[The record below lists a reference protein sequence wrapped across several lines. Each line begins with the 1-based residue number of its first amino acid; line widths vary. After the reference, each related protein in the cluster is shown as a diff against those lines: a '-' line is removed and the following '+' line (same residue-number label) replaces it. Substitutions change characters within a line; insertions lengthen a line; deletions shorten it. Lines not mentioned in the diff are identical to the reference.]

1 MKITVEFEINMDIQ
15 KVIRQYGKAVAEG
28 VLNVSA
34 EEHLQK
40 VTEFLKD
47 GFEDEDTEIKV
58 NSLSVSKGVFKNEVY
73 RFDDTI
79 ISETL

>member
-15 KVIRQYGKAVAEG
+15 KVISQYGKAVAEC
-28 VLNVSA
+28 VLNASA

-47 GFEDEDTEIKV
+47 GFEDDATEIKV
-58 NSLSVSKGVFKNEVY
+58 NNLSFSKGVFKNEVY
-73 RFDDTI
+73 RFDNI
-79 ISETL
+79 SISETL

>member
-1 MKITVEFEINMDIQ
+1 MKIKVEFDINIDTQ
-15 KVIRQYGKAVAEG
+15 KVISHYGKAVAEG
-28 VLNVSA
+28 VLNAST

-47 GFEDEDTEIKV
+47 GFEDDCTEVKV
-58 NSLSVSKGVFKNEVY
+58 NSLSVSQGVFKNGVY
-73 RFDDTI
+73 RFDDTS

>member
-1 MKITVEFEINMDIQ
+1 MKITVEFDINMDIQ

-28 VLNVSA
+28 VLNVSV

-47 GFEDEDTEIKV
+47 EFEDDCTVVEV
-58 NSLSVSKGVFKNEVY
+58 NDLTITKNEKG
-73 RFDDTI
+73 R
-79 ISETL
+79 

>member
-15 KVIRQYGKAVAEG
+15 KVISQYGKAVAEC
-28 VLNVSA
+28 VLNASA

-47 GFEDEDTEIKV
+47 EFEDDCTDVKV

-73 RFDDTI
+73 RFDDTS
-79 ISETL
+79 ISKTL